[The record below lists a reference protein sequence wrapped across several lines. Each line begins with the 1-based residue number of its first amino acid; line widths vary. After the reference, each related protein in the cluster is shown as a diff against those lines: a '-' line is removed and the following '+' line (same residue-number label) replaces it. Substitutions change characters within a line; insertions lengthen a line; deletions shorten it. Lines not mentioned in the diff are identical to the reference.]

1 MIKLLVNII
10 IVFLKKILKKRKN
23 KQNKSIIL
31 MNCKDFDVS
40 LFTVKLKGAGCVS
53 GAGEGKYGIRE
64 MEFLPV
70 FCAH

>member
-31 MNCKDFDVS
+31 MNCKDFDVL
-40 LFTVKLKGAGCVS
+40 LFTVK
-53 GAGEGKYGIRE
+53 
-64 MEFLPV
+64 
-70 FCAH
+70 